1 MYIDARGLDVLD
13 LMKKLK
19 ELFDSSRG
27 KDVNIE
33 ILIEKETDKKK
44 IKSFVAMSGCR
55 ATIEEKE
62 DRCIIIVRGIP
73 CCT

>member
-1 MYIDARGLDVLD
+1 MYIDARGLDVRD
-13 LMKKLK
+13 LMQKLK

-27 KDVNIE
+27 NDVNIE
-33 ILIEKETDKKK
+33 ILIDKEADKKK
-44 IKSFVAMSGCR
+44 VKSFVAMSGCR

-62 DRCIIIVRGIP
+62 DSCIIKVRGIP